1 MTHLIGLT
9 FYYFFGILD
18 TVLFL
23 YILCSWFPYSIKVR
37 HILLQ
42 FLNPLFTPI
51 RYCLQ
56 HSIFRTGIGDL
67 TPMIALVIISYCQ
80 TFFYSMI

>member
-18 TVLFL
+18 MVLFL
-23 YILCSWFPYSIKVR
+23 YILSSWFPNSSKLRYL
-37 HILLQ
+37 LLQ

-51 RYCLQ
+51 RFCLQ
-56 HSIFRTGIGDL
+56 HSVFRTGIGDL